1 MFKLAKAYVEK
12 ADKEDGTLDVAIAS
26 TGTVDRHGESIDPQ
40 GWQLKN
46 FKKNPVLLYG
56 HNVAENRPP
65 IGKVVKIWL
74 EGTGKKAKLMFKPKF
89 DLQDNFAKEIYRK
102 YVEGYMTSF
111 SVGFK
116 PEDWDAGTYLKQELL
131 EISAVPVPANPD
143 AVVIMRQAGITP
155 KDWNGKEI
163 EQETKNEEKPE
174 EEPTT
179 KLDEQKLES
188 PEKETEQP
196 KTQAQSE
203 TEQKVETNEPVADEP
218 KATDTLDENPVKE
231 IKKAVKRFEISG
243 KDFSDEDVEGLFA
256 VLNQATNVAIKKL
269 RDSKK

>member
-26 TGTVDRHGESIDPQ
+26 TGTIDRHGESIDPQ

-116 PEDWDAGTYLKQELL
+116 PEDWDAGEYLKQELL

-143 AVVIMRQAGITP
+143 AIVVLREAGITP
-155 KDWNGKEI
+155 KDWNGKDVI
-163 EQETKNEEKPE
+163 EEKPNEEKTE
-174 EEPTT
+174 ESSAEEMGQTD
-179 KLDEQKLES
+179 KS
-188 PEKETEQP
+188 PKKETEQP
-196 KTQAQSE
+196 EKEAQEE
-203 TEQKVETNEPVADEP
+203 TEQKVETNEPVADEQQP
-218 KATDTLDENPVKE
+218 TEASDENPVKR

-243 KDFSDEDVEGLFA
+243 KDFSDEDVESLFA